1 MKNLTITLNET
12 EAQFV
17 LTHMDGIRRHSDVQS
32 ATAALAVAGA
42 ILEAHQRAQKET
54 ATEEDE
60 A

>member
-1 MKNLTITLNET
+1 MKTLTVTLDEQS
-12 EAQFV
+12 AQFV
-17 LTHMDGIRRHSDVQS
+17 LTQMDGIRRHGDMQS

-42 ILEAHQRAQKET
+42 ILDAHQRAQKET